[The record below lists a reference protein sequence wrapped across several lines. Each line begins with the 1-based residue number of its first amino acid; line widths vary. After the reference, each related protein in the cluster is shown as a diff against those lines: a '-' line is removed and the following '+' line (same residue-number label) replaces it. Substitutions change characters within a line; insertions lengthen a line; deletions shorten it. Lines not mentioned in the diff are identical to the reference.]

1 MVDPSG
7 MISTVAGGEER
18 SFQGDKG
25 DGRSAPRARVDGPAS
40 VDVDSAGNL
49 FILKAGDSVVRRVD
63 PSGEITTEV
72 ARAYGGPA
80 TEARLRL
87 PTGVAV
93 DSSGTLYVADMGN
106 FRVCRID
113 PSGTI
118 VTVADP
124 GEDRMIIPTSSPPSI
139 HQSTFGAPQGIVA
152 ESSGSVYV
160 VVGMQGSV
168 LRIAPSGRSKVVAEA
183 TTLPI
188 GLWPEDKGVAVDSEG
203 NVYVADLANDR
214 I

>member
-1 MVDPSG
+1 MTPSAA
-7 MISTVAGGEER
+7 ISILAGTGVAAY
-18 SFQGDKG
+18 SGD
-25 DGRSAPRARVDGPAS
+25 
-40 VDVDSAGNL
+40 
-49 FILKAGDSVVRRVD
+49 
-63 PSGEITTEV
+63 
-72 ARAYGGPA
+72 GGPA
-80 TEARLRL
+80 TEARLPL

-93 DSSGTLYVADMGN
+93 DSSGTLYVADIGN

-139 HQSTFGAPQGIVA
+139 HQSIFGAPQGVVA

-168 LRIAPSGRSKVVAEA
+168 LRIAPSGRSRVVAEA
-183 TTLPI
+183 TTLPT

-203 NVYVADLANDR
+203 NVYVADPANDR